1 MKRLVL
7 VVLVALA
14 CSCTKKKKAPAVNWP
29 DQYSLVTVQSGHTYK
44 VLQIWPITEKGKH
57 AGLGISYISYAR
69 DFPALTAAADEL
81 FEFARAQAEATD
93 DKLVAVLAKLGFD
106 PTQKVSQSTDWNL
119 VYTRGADGVWTRLH
133 ENDDAAFPKL
143 APQTDVD
150 ERDLAAQ
157 KEVAA
162 NVKDFLEQLDNGK
175 IEKTYDELDPA
186 VKKTVTRDEWT
197 KKIADQRASYGPLEG
212 RQQFAVVQTTAVTG
226 GPKGKF
232 IINRFHSKFRSKAH
246 AEEVVSEMLG
256 QDGNW
261 HLVGYALTSP

>member
-7 VVLVALA
+7 VVLVAGALG
-14 CSCTKKKKAPAVNWP
+14 CKKKAPAVKWP

-44 VLQIWPITEKGKH
+44 VLQIGPIFEKGKP
-57 AGLGISYISYAR
+57 AGLGVSYISYAR
-69 DFPALTAAADEL
+69 DFPALAAAADEL
-81 FEFARAQAEATD
+81 FDFARAQAEASN
-93 DKLVAVLAKLGFD
+93 DKLVAVLAKLGYD
-106 PTQKVSQSTDWNL
+106 PSQKVNQSTDWNL
-119 VYTRGADGVWTRLH
+119 VYTRGDDGTWTRLH

-143 APQTDVD
+143 PVQKDVD

-157 KEVAA
+157 KEVAQ
-162 NVKDFLEQLDNGK
+162 NVKDFLAKLDNGK
-175 IEKTYDELDPA
+175 IDKTYDELDPA
-186 VKKTVTRDEWT
+186 VKKSVTRDEWT
-197 KKIADQRASYGPLEG
+197 KKIADQRSDFGPLES
-212 RQQFAVVQTTAVTG
+212 RQQFAVVQTNAITG

-261 HLVGYALTSP
+261 HLVGYALTSS